1 MKIVK
6 LLFLITLLCLS
17 GCYNRDRSFYNT
29 KGLSESEFNISKHTE
44 ANTIKLYIPKQK
56 LELFFGK
63 DFIPV
68 YNKFLNLDDDAE
80 EEYLI
85 AYKKNSSSPINI
97 FIFDILRNDIIKK
110 KFSFDTI
117 IASEENFSIQVQNL
131 MTQNDINLLIDGKSS
146 DGKNVLYIIAYEK
159 DNYKLIDTFTANF
172 SAFIDYIEI
181 ETEKGKYNVLNSV
194 ITINNSFSSTNAN
207 IKKKDTYKWNDEK
220 KEFYLYDSSEILS
233 DQNIQIDPSIYSSE
247 ENYFNYIKGF
257 WYPSEYKD
265 LIDKDKL
272 SPDDYSVDS
281 SQFIYFSDSPKE
293 VNIKYGDYI
302 DRYLIIKISK
312 LWQSKPGLRF
322 LLKESTNPDNSYYKI
337 LDIYLTSPTVLK
349 TSGPDRYTLGSYV
362 RLQKPFIEYIIDKKK
377 EDYSK
382 KTEDMNKFLIGVY
395 KNQKETEIDFQDKT
409 FSVKNGKSLESGYYK
424 INYNDNV
431 YLLSFIFEN
440 KYNLLDRK
448 NYLLNLSEDKSRLSL
463 IPLEFNL
470 NGYTIE
476 NIKPIEFKRINN

>member
-281 SQFIYFSDSPKE
+281 SQFIYF
-293 VNIKYGDYI
+293 
-302 DRYLIIKISK
+302 
-312 LWQSKPGLRF
+312 
-322 LLKESTNPDNSYYKI
+322 
-337 LDIYLTSPTVLK
+337 
-349 TSGPDRYTLGSYV
+349 
-362 RLQKPFIEYIIDKKK
+362 
-377 EDYSK
+377 
-382 KTEDMNKFLIGVY
+382 
-395 KNQKETEIDFQDKT
+395 
-409 FSVKNGKSLESGYYK
+409 
-424 INYNDNV
+424 
-431 YLLSFIFEN
+431 
-440 KYNLLDRK
+440 
-448 NYLLNLSEDKSRLSL
+448 
-463 IPLEFNL
+463 
-470 NGYTIE
+470 
-476 NIKPIEFKRINN
+476 